1 MKQNKWKYGISL
13 FLPEIKEL
21 LAKKNYEELKKFQKE
36 IYPIDL
42 AEDWEKFS
50 SSEKFILFH
59 LLPHGRMIDLF
70 EELEFDQQKEL
81 IDNLESQELK
91 EVLDEMA
98 SDERADL
105 FRELS
110 EKTKKK
116 LFAVMKKEKVEDVK
130 KLLTYEENT
139 AGSVMT
145 TEFLELKKDMTARIS
160 LLKLQDFCGRHKTE
174 DVSNVYI
181 TDERHHLI
189 GSVSL
194 QKLVTAPST
203 NMLLENIMS
212 AVQTVKINV
221 NQDQEEVAHLFSKY
235 DLLSAPVV
243 GDENQLLGV
252 ISIDDVVDVMEE
264 ETSEDIYG
272 MGKISSVHDAVQIN
286 YGRASVFVLAKNRLI
301 WLFILLLIEVF
312 ISGRLIKNYSHMLET
327 LIVLTCFIPMLMDTG
342 GNAGSQSLTMVVR
355 GLATG
360 EIGLNQIW
368 KIICKEIFAGLSVGL
383 LIGIAG
389 MIVVFL
395 VYGFSF
401 RLGILVGLSLL
412 LVITISTVTGALL
425 PLLCKRIGLDPA
437 VSASPFITTVVDAT
451 TIVVYFEIAR
461 YLFF

>member
-21 LAKKNYEELKKFQKE
+21 LAKKDYEELKKFQKE
-36 IYPIDL
+36 IYPIDF

-50 SSEKFILFH
+50 SSEKYILFH
-59 LLPHGRMIDLF
+59 LLPHARMIDLF

-81 IDNLESQELK
+81 IDSLQSQELK

-145 TEFLELKKDMTARIS
+145 TEFLELKREITARVA
-160 LLKLQDFCGRHKTE
+160 LLRLQEFASRYKIE
-174 DVSNVYI
+174 DISNVYI
-181 TDERHHLI
+181 TDEQHRLI
-189 GSVSL
+189 GIVSL
-194 QKLVTAPST
+194 QKLITAPST
-203 NMLLENIMS
+203 NMLLKDLMS
-212 AVQTVKINV
+212 AVQMIKINV
-221 NQDQEEVAHLFSKY
+221 NQDQEEVARLFSKY

-243 GDENQLLGV
+243 GDGNQLLGV
-252 ISIDDVVDVMEE
+252 ISIDDVVDVIEE

-286 YGRASVFVLAKNRLI
+286 YSRASVFVLAKNRLI
-301 WLFILLLIEVF
+301 WLFILLMIEIFV
-312 ISGRLIKNYSHMLET
+312 SGRLIKNYSHMIET
-327 LIVLTCFIPMLMDTG
+327 LIILTCFIPMLMDTG

-360 EIGLNQIW
+360 EVKINQLW
-368 KIICKEIFAGLSVGL
+368 KVLRKEILAGISVGV
-383 LIGIAG
+383 LIGIVGTIA
-389 MIVVFL
+389 VYL
-395 VYGFSF
+395 LYGFNF
-401 RLGILVGLSLL
+401 KLGILVGVSLL
-412 LVITISTVTGALL
+412 TVITISTVTGALL
-425 PLLCKRIGLDPA
+425 PLLCQRIGLDPA
-437 VSASPFITTVVDAT
+437 ISASPFITTVVDAT